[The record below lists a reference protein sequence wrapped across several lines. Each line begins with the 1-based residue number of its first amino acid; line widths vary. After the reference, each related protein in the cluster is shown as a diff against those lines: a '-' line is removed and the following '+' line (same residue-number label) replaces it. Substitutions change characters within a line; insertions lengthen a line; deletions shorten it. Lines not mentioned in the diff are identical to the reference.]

1 MPKTD
6 FEDQVERFTT
16 LVYKICGKYVMGF
29 PNKRDDI
36 RGAAMLGM
44 CEGIS
49 QARKKKIENVAGCV
63 YINVHREII
72 DFLLKDRLIQI
83 PRSYIRKMKYLAME
97 AGELENFK
105 VKDLFP
111 MIFSTAK
118 YEFDDWRIAVDDA
131 RWFMVADTMKW
142 LDLSEFEE
150 SIVWK
155 RIEGYTYREI
165 SEQFD
170 CSAMYPNA
178 TIKRIAERW
187 QKKRKNWKY
196 KG

>member
-1 MPKTD
+1 MQTD
-6 FEDQVERFTT
+6 FEIQVERFTT

-63 YINVHREII
+63 YINVHKEII

-97 AGELENFK
+97 TGELESFK

-118 YEFDDWRIAVDDA
+118 YEFDDWKVATDDA
-131 RWFMVADTMKW
+131 RWFLVFDAMKW
-142 LDLSEFEE
+142 LDLTEFEQD
-150 SIVWK
+150 IVWK

-165 SEQFD
+165 SEELE
-170 CSAMYPNA
+170 CSAMWPNA
-178 TIKRIAERW
+178 IIKEIQKRW
-187 QKKRKNWKY
+187 EQKRKSWKY
-196 KG
+196 AG